1 VFNGLLSKFV
11 PGSVVGVGGLC
22 FVSAAALLPAAV
34 PPFPVGKPTVTGDGL
49 GPLAFALTGVT
60 DTASTAG

>member
-1 VFNGLLSKFV
+1 MFNGLLSKFV

-22 FVSAAALLPAAV
+22 FVSVALLPAAV

-49 GPLAFALTGVT
+49 EPLAFALTGVT